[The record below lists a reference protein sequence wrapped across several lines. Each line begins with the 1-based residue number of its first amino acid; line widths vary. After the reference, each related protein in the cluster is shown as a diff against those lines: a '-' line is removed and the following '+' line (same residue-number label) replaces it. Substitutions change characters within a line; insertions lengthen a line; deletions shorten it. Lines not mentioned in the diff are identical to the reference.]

1 MDRGSGGDGSLLCA
15 ANSDGGKHVFYA
27 NAQPTDRR
35 PNADKNDESYA
46 LGVWANYVVVSC
58 WPSALL
64 AGK

>member
-1 MDRGSGGDGSLLCA
+1 MDRGSGCDGSLLCA

-27 NAQPTDRR
+27 NAQPTNRR
-35 PNADKNDESYA
+35 PNADKNDEGYA

>member
-1 MDRGSGGDGSLLCA
+1 MDRGSGGYGSLLCA
-15 ANSDGGKHVFYA
+15 TNPDGGKHVFYA
-27 NAQPTDRR
+27 NAQPTNRR

>member
-15 ANSDGGKHVFYA
+15 ANFDGGKHVFYA
-27 NAQPTDRR
+27 NAQPTNRR

-46 LGVWANYVVVSC
+46 LGVWGNYVVVSC